1 MKSRGYR
8 LTVMEEEDGSW
19 TIQAP
24 DLPGMV
30 AAGATLN
37 EAARYL
43 PDAIDSWIEGA
54 RSAGIPVPEPSRG
67 EDEYSGRF
75 VLRMA
80 KSLHRRLAEAAH
92 AEGVSL
98 NSYCTTL
105 LASVMR
111 GGSSVPTSDATA
123 LSHAMRG
130 AFVAKFRPVQ
140 ATWIEGGM
148 WERVGFYQVGS
159 HDLRV
164 HRLPEEKAEE
174 RVDFAL
180 SS

>member
-1 MKSRGYR
+1 
-8 LTVMEEEDGSW
+8 MEEEDGSW

-54 RSAGIPVPEPSRG
+54 RRAGLPVPEPSRA

-111 GGSSVPTSDATA
+111 GGSSVPKPDATS
-123 LSHAMRG
+123 LSPAMPG
-130 AFVAKFRPVQ
+130 AAAKFGPVH
-140 ATWIEGGM
+140 ATWIEGGT